1 HIQFI
6 SGLITNI
13 DDYIV
18 FYNYRR
24 FHQILKILTYENM
37 SADKFWIMS
46 GSIFGFF
53 WYKRP

>member
-1 HIQFI
+1 MHIQFI

-37 SADKFWIMS
+37 SADKFW
-46 GSIFGFF
+46 
-53 WYKRP
+53 

>member
-1 HIQFI
+1 M
-6 SGLITNI
+6 

-37 SADKFWIMS
+37 SADKFWEL
-46 GSIFGFF
+46 
-53 WYKRP
+53 YT